1 MSISDKMTGLADAVR
16 NVSSTAGK
24 LDIDDMKNVVSQLGS
39 FHDFGAVADGTDA
52 NDFTHNGMYRINDQT
67 LYKNIPESFGVLVTF
82 APDHENAYILQLYA
96 TASNNLYYRT
106 KNGGFGW
113 GSWNRLGGV
122 ISPVL
127 SAFKQVAAPLMGG
140 VAYVA

>member
-24 LDIDDMKNVVSQLGS
+24 LGIDDMKNVVSQLGS
-39 FHDFGAVADGTDA
+39 FHDFGVAAVGTDA
-52 NDFTHNGMYRINDQT
+52 NDFTHNGMYRINDRT
-67 LYKNIPESFGVLVTF
+67 SYKNIPEPFGVLVTF
-82 APDHENAYILQLYA
+82 APDHGNAYILQLYA

-113 GSWNRLGGV
+113 GPWNRLGGV
-122 ISPVL
+122 TKVFLCALLPVRGC
-127 SAFKQVAAPLMGG
+127 AA
-140 VAYVA
+140 